1 MNKTLAI
8 AGTTLRLLIRNGS
21 ALALVLLA
29 SALGAGIFAAA
40 RGDGTL
46 VHELQMRLRYG
57 LYFVTGLLNFALMYI
72 GCIALRRDL
81 DQRQFHLMA
90 AAPVHRAQIWLGKYL
105 GLMVFGAGVYLC
117 ASLAL
122 AACCLVF
129 ILRWEHPEERTA
141 LRDGFFRA
149 WAVYRPDQPPM
160 EDLVE
165 REFRARF
172 AEWQHGQE
180 QGKEDGE
187 EGCSNPGHH
196 HGEPEWFIK
205 QELVKDIR
213 RDLQMVPPDAA
224 KTWRFKLASRHLA
237 GDEIRLRGKFYTEQ
251 KRSLVHGD
259 WELAAPGAPP
269 TWVGKF
275 SGYPYMAYEV
285 RIPRAAL
292 PPGPTVELTFRG
304 HGTPHLIFPI
314 SEAEGIRLLAV
325 RGTIVGNYLRLLGVT
340 LLHLG
345 LLLALALGLAAMFS
359 YSVAVFVTLAMY
371 FMSMAADSFLSA
383 MRFQAYSEQ
392 GVVYAMVR
400 GGIQLARGL
409 KSPAAIEP
417 FAGGIA
423 LPLGEL
429 MGDWGIA
436 ALATSVA
443 IAAFG
448 IFILTRKEIDKLL
461 QS

>member
-1 MNKTLAI
+1 MNRTLAI
-8 AGTTLRLLIRNGS
+8 AGTTLRLLVRNGG

-57 LYFVTGLLNFALMYI
+57 LYFVTGLINFALMYI

-105 GLMVFGAGVYLC
+105 GLMVFGAVVYLC
-117 ASLAL
+117 ASLVL

-129 ILRWEHPEERTA
+129 ILRWQHPEERTV
-141 LRDGFFRA
+141 LRDGFLQA

-165 REFRARF
+165 REFRQRF
-172 AEWQHGQE
+172 EQWQRAEE
-180 QGKEDGE
+180 SAKEGGGE
-187 EGCSNPGHH
+187 E
-196 HGEPEWFIK
+196 GEPEWFIK

-213 RDLQMVPPDAA
+213 RELQMVPPDMA
-224 KTWRFKLASRHLA
+224 KAWQFKIDARHLA

-251 KRSLVHGD
+251 KRTLIHGT

-269 TWVGKF
+269 TWVAEF

-285 RIPRAAL
+285 RIPRTAL
-292 PPGPTVELTFRG
+292 PSGPRVELTFRG
-304 HGTPHLIFPI
+304 RGTPHLIFPI
-314 SEAEGIRLLAV
+314 SEAEGTRLLAV
-325 RGTIVGNYLRLLGVT
+325 RGTIFGNYFRLLGVT

-359 YSVAVFVTLAMY
+359 YSVAVFVTIAAY
-371 FMSMAADSFLSA
+371 FMSMAADSFFSA

-392 GVVYAMVR
+392 GLAYAVVRV
-400 GGIQLARGL
+400 GIQLARGL
-409 KSPAAIEP
+409 KSPGGIEP
-417 FAGGIA
+417 FASGIA

-436 ALATSVA
+436 ALATGTA

-448 IFILTRKEIDKLL
+448 MFVLTRKEIDKLL